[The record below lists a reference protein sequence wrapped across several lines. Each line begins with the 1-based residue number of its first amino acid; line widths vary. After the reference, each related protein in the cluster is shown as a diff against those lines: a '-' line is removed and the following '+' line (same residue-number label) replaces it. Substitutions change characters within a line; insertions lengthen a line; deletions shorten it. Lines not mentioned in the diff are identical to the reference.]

1 MEYPQWPILLI
12 PTVLVTLY
20 LLAAVIKLETSVS
33 IDWGEKHLVDV
44 KANWWS
50 GNHTPLNPSTNK
62 KCEKQQLH
70 SADDWQAN
78 LRVSFLI
85 KGKYWFE
92 QSTLQTQINNQT
104 HNSFIFFP
112 KSFKHCYLTLAA
124 LKILCHKQLYE

>member
-33 IDWGEKHLVDV
+33 IDWGGKHSVDV

-104 HNSFIFFP
+104 HNSFIFPP
-112 KSFKHCYLTLAA
+112 KSFNHCYLTLAA
-124 LKILCHKQLYE
+124 LKILCHKQPYE

>member
-20 LLAAVIKLETSVS
+20 HLAAVIKLETSVS
-33 IDWGEKHLVDV
+33 IDWEGKDSVDV

-92 QSTLQTQINNQT
+92 QSTLQT
-104 HNSFIFFP
+104 
-112 KSFKHCYLTLAA
+112 
-124 LKILCHKQLYE
+124 

>member
-33 IDWGEKHLVDV
+33 IDWGGKHSVDV

-104 HNSFIFFP
+104 HNSFIFSP

-124 LKILCHKQLYE
+124 LKILCHKQPYE

>member
-1 MEYPQWPILLI
+1 MTNPFNTPSFSNPLPLGCSYKTWNFSFNWLR
-12 PTVLVTLY
+12 
-20 LLAAVIKLETSVS
+20 
-33 IDWGEKHLVDV
+33 GKHSVDV

-124 LKILCHKQLYE
+124 LKILCHKQPYE